1 MGEVL
6 GLVPERLGDVGVG
19 DVAALLHGLLEVGI
33 FSEPVADGGEV
44 DLEQVG
50 EVFVGGAQ
58 P

>member
-1 MGEVL
+1 VKSL
-6 GLVPERLGDVGVG
+6 ALCRNDWANVGVG